1 MRKKRECSVLA
12 STATALTDVSA
23 SVPPDVDAHSEGTVD
38 AISDPTAHAKEVEVM
53 IGARNYSVL

>member
-1 MRKKRECSVLA
+1 MLA

-23 SVPPDVDAHSEGTVD
+23 SVPPDVDAHSEDIVD
-38 AISDPTAHAKEVEVM
+38 AISDPAAHAKEAEVM

>member
-1 MRKKRECSVLA
+1 MLA